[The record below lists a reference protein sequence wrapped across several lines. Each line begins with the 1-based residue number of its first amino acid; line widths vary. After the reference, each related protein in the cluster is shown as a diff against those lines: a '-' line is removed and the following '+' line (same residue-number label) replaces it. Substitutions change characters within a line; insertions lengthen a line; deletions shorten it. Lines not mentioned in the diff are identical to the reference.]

1 MNEIEENDDPIY
13 LLIREQV
20 KDISTEKLSDQ
31 VDQTPSY
38 IETEKQLVYI
48 WLRLYVK
55 DEVEDIKEGDNIY
68 ITYSPTGEK
77 LQSKFICFGKK
88 NSIRDAESEDQ
99 IQMSQEDDPKCLI
112 LMVNEETI
120 QTGDDIPFIRSLF
133 KISRHYEFQ
142 VYRREELIFINQRTG
157 ETIQY
162 YDCDF

>member
-20 KDISTEKLSDQ
+20 KEINTDKLSDAI
-31 VDQTPSY
+31 DQTPQSK
-38 IETEKQLVYI
+38 ETEKQLVYI

-55 DEVEDIKEGDNIY
+55 NEVESIEEGDDIY
-68 ITYSPTGEK
+68 ITYLPSGEK

-88 NSIRDAESEDQ
+88 NSIRDAESDGQ
-99 IQMSQEDDPKCLI
+99 IQMSQEDDKKCLI

-133 KISRHYEFQ
+133 KISRHFEFQ
-142 VYRREELIFINQRTG
+142 VYRRQELVFMNQRTG
-157 ETIQY
+157 ETIDY

>member
-20 KDISTEKLSDQ
+20 KEIDTQKLSDA
-31 VDQTPSY
+31 VDQTPQSK
-38 IETEKQLVYI
+38 ETEKQLVYI

-55 DEVEDIKEGDNIY
+55 DEVEDIKEGDNIF
-68 ITYSPTGEK
+68 ITYSPTGEN

-88 NSIRDAESEDQ
+88 NSIRDAESNEQ

-142 VYRREELIFINQRTG
+142 VYRREELTFVNQRTG
-157 ETIQY
+157 EVIHY